1 MSFIGLLFCTDC
13 GNLLPRANR
22 QQMPHIICDVCAK
35 SNSNQWPDEQ
45 TTVSRPEAFPSSLRR
60 KLLSNTIEISQ
71 DVANS
76 QQTANEEC
84 PRCHNPQLRFSEA
97 QLRSADEGSTIFY
110 TCPKC
115 DYKFNTNN

>member
-1 MSFIGLLFCTDC
+1 MPLICSMNCAELFAD
-13 GNLLPRANR
+13 
-22 QQMPHIICDVCAK
+22 
-35 SNSNQWPDEQ
+35 QWPDEQ